1 MEEFYFIDEDDKEA
15 NEEYMEQ
22 YYDFNLLDLLE
33 EDNSSFINEDIEPYN
48 INCLNKLDE
57 LVKEVKML
65 NK

>member
-1 MEEFYFIDEDDKEA
+1 
-15 NEEYMEQ
+15 MEQ

-33 EDNSSFINEDIEPYN
+33 EDNSSFINADTEPYN

>member
-1 MEEFYFIDEDDKEA
+1 
-15 NEEYMEQ
+15 MEQ

-33 EDNSSFINEDIEPYN
+33 EDNSSFINEDTEPYN